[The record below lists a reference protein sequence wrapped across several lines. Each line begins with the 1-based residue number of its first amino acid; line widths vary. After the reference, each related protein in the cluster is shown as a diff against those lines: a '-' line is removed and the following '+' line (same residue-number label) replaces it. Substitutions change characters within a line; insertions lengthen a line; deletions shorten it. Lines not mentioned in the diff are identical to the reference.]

1 MLTLNLAL
9 AATCAF
15 AYIIFAFIG
24 RSKQV
29 KNVYLIEQ
37 PKKRYFWGLSFA
49 ILFYLGFPVWWWRY
63 GFLRCVYL
71 LVVCVGGVVLARIAL
86 QTLGAEEAGQ
96 SLGVGLLL
104 SIPVRVT
111 AGLWVAHRD
120 EAWRRAIVYK
130 RMQKS

>member
-15 AYIIFAFIG
+15 AYIIFAFKG
-24 RSKQV
+24 WSKQV
-29 KNVYLIEQ
+29 KNAYLMEQ

-49 ILFYLGFPVWWWRY
+49 ILFYYGFPVWWWRY
-63 GFLRCVYL
+63 GFLRSVYL
-71 LVVCVGGVVLARIAL
+71 LVVCVGGLALALMAL
-86 QTLGAEEAGQ
+86 QALGAEEAGQ

-104 SIPVRVT
+104 SIPVRAT

-130 RMQKS
+130 RTAKS